1 MHRIIDI
8 LSLSTDFLQRYG
20 VPHARLNAELLLSDV
35 LGTSRIQLYLQ
46 HDKPLVEQE
55 LTALRKLLKARAAHK
70 PIQYLLGRTEFFS
83 LPFLVTEGVF
93 IPRPETEIL
102 VEEVVRHLQSLVGL
116 EDIVVFD
123 IGTGCGCI
131 AISLAHSIER
141 CCVHASDIS
150 PDAVSLAKSNALKS
164 GVADRVIVLQ
174 GDLFEPYRGNSSPKA
189 DVIVSNPPYIA
200 EDDWDSLP
208 DEVKCYEPRN
218 SLVAGKGGL
227 DFIRRIVN
235 SADSFLKPGG
245 RLFLEIGE
253 GQTDAVVSLFRA
265 QKNYMDIQT
274 RQDYNGTER
283 VVSAS
288 FSLADK
294 NIIAG

>member
-8 LSLSTDFLQRYG
+8 LSLSTDYLERYA
-20 VPHARLNAELLLSDV
+20 VSHPRLNAELLLSDV
-35 LGTSRIQLYLQ
+35 LGVSRIQLYLQ

-102 VEEVVRHLQSLVGL
+102 VEEVIRYLESFVGP

-123 IGTGCGCI
+123 VGTGCGCI

-141 CCVHASDIS
+141 CHVHASDIS

-164 GVADRVIVLQ
+164 GVADRVTVLQ
-174 GDLFEPYRGNSSPKA
+174 GDLFEPYRGNATLKA
-189 DVIVSNPPYIA
+189 DVIVSNPPYIP

-208 DEVKCYEPRN
+208 DEVKGYEPRN
-218 SLVAGKGGL
+218 SLVAGKAGL
-227 DFIRRIVN
+227 DVIRRIIH
-235 SADSFLKPGG
+235 SAGPFLKPGG
-245 RLFLEIGE
+245 RLFLEIGQ
-253 GQTDAVVSLFRA
+253 GQRDAVVSLFKVR
-265 QKNYMDIQT
+265 KNYMDIQS
-274 RQDYNGTER
+274 RQDYNRTER

-294 NIIAG
+294 SIIAG